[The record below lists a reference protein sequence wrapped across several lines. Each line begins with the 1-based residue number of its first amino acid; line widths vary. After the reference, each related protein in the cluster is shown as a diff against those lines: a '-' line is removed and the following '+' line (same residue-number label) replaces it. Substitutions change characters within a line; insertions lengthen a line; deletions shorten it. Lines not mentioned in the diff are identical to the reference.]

1 MRSMQIRTRPHK
13 NMKRTWQTALWLTL
27 LLVTM
32 SIVLW
37 SRVPAIADVTNNT
50 NEAKPYNQLQLPPLP
65 EVKIPEYDR
74 YQLKNGLVVY
84 LVEDH
89 SLPLVSGS
97 AVLRTGSRLEPQD
110 KVGLAG
116 IVGTVMRSGGTKQ
129 HKADELN
136 QILEQIAASVETGMD
151 ETSGSASFNTLTEN
165 LEQVFGLFAEVV
177 QEPAFADDKLEL
189 AKNQTKS
196 SIARRNDSPGDITSR
211 EFDKLIYGQDSPY
224 ARTIEYKTID
234 NITRQDVVGFYQK
247 YIRPEQTIL
256 GIVGDF
262 DAAEMKKSIDR
273 HFGNWQVTTAKPNLE
288 SPNATQKNA
297 SGVFLVEQSQLTQS
311 NVLLGHLGGKLDSPD
326 YPALSVLNEVLNGF
340 GGRLFNEVRSRQ
352 GLAYSVYGYWSPRY
366 DYPGVFLA
374 GGQTRSE
381 ATVAFVQAVLA
392 EIEKVRDLP
401 VTEEELYKAKESI
414 LNSFVFNFENPSQ
427 TMGRLMRYE
436 YFGYPKDFIFKYQQ
450 GVKNT
455 TIKDI
460 QRVAQTYLQPEKIV
474 TLVVGNSQQIQPS
487 LSSLTSKVQTVDI
500 SIPQ

>member
-1 MRSMQIRTRPHK
+1 MRHQK
-13 NMKRTWQTALWLTL
+13 KMKKTWQKVFWSALILISL
-27 LLVTM
+27 

-37 SRVPAIADVTNNT
+37 SRVPAIADVVANKTQ
-50 NEAKPYNQLQLPPLP
+50 EAKPYDRLELPPLP

-89 SLPLVSGS
+89 SLPLISGS
-97 AVLRTGSRLEPQD
+97 AVLRTGSRFEPQD
-110 KVGLAG
+110 KIGLAG
-116 IVGTVMRSGGTKQ
+116 ITGTVMRSGGTKK
-129 HKADELN
+129 HPADILN
-136 QILEQIAASVETGMD
+136 QKLEQIAASVETGMD
-151 ETSGSASFNTLTEN
+151 DTSGSTSFNCLTEN
-165 LEQVFGLFAEVV
+165 IEEVFGLFAEVL
-177 QEPAFADDKLEL
+177 QEPAFAVNKLEL

-196 SIARRNDSPGDITSR
+196 SIARRNDNPGDITSR
-211 EFDKLIYGQDSPY
+211 EFDKLIYGNDSPY
-224 ARTIEYKTID
+224 ARTVEYKTID
-234 NITRQDVVGFYQK
+234 NITRDDVINFYQQH
-247 YIRPEQTIL
+247 IRPEETIL

-262 DAAEMKKSIDR
+262 DPVKMKESIDR
-273 HFGNWQVTTAKPNLE
+273 YFGSWKVTTAKPNLQL
-288 SPNATQKNA
+288 PATAQKN
-297 SGVFLVEQSQLTQS
+297 SGGVFLVQQPQLTQS

-381 ATVAFVQAVLA
+381 STVAFVQSILA
-392 EIEKVRDLP
+392 EIEKIRDTP
-401 VTEEELYKAKESI
+401 VTDLELSKAKESI

-427 TMGRLMRYE
+427 TMSRLMRYE
-436 YFGYPKDFIFKYQQ
+436 YYGYPKDFIFQYQQ
-450 GVKNT
+450 QAKNT

-460 QRVAQTYLQPEKIV
+460 QRVAQTYLQPDKIV

-487 LSSLTSKVQTVDI
+487 LDTLNSKVQTVDV